1 MFASDSKK
9 KKEIIDLLSSIR
21 LEIQAYPR
29 PIAGCDDQFNSLL
42 SERDRLTQK
51 LYRLVQTGQDSEN
64 L

>member
-1 MFASDSKK
+1 MHASDSKK
-9 KKEIIDLLSSIR
+9 KQEIIDLLSSIR
-21 LEIQAYPR
+21 LEIQTYPR

-51 LYRLVQTGQDSEN
+51 LSRLVQTGQDSEN

>member
-1 MFASDSKK
+1 MLASDSKK

-42 SERDRLTQK
+42 YERDRLTK
-51 LYRLVQTGQDSEN
+51 ELYQLVQTGQDSEN